1 MEEEVGDEEEEGS
14 FYEDYQTGEFA
25 SYEFRLE
32 DEQEKSRVSKSGIP
46 VPRSKESPHAPT
58 RAGLSLSLTFG
69 TSSKGLSLRAR
80 RLRDLSGSG
89 TDVGLG
95 GSERGVFH
103 SSEGERIED
112 GALSLDGRG
121 RRESSVAQRIFSGGG
136 DDGVGA
142 RAGSSGASAAVVA
155 AFAAAAAATGGMLAQ
170 PPPPDTPPPKRVLAI
185 IVPPGLKQTAAAASG
200 VPYGSFHIS
209 GYGREE
215 AAVGAATAAGSP
227 RVETSRGTSGASA
240 PHDVLHVSS
249 HGGPGDSVGNEEDN
263 DDITIVLGESV
274 RCHAGLGG
282 RHDCNGDVDEGI
294 NTERAGEITGGV
306 RQGLVWN
313 LEPGMSSSP
322 DRRNRPAEAEEYDSF
337 TNRRIATGGGVAIT
351 QEYDHSGS
359 TASGCVLPSGIGMAL
374 AGSGGKIG
382 RDLNMSS
389 GRGGAALSALFHSM
403 PSNSSELDEG

>member
-1 MEEEVGDEEEEGS
+1 
-14 FYEDYQTGEFA
+14 
-25 SYEFRLE
+25 
-32 DEQEKSRVSKSGIP
+32 
-46 VPRSKESPHAPT
+46 
-58 RAGLSLSLTFG
+58 
-69 TSSKGLSLRAR
+69 
-80 RLRDLSGSG
+80 
-89 TDVGLG
+89 
-95 GSERGVFH
+95 
-103 SSEGERIED
+103 
-112 GALSLDGRG
+112 
-121 RRESSVAQRIFSGGG
+121 
-136 DDGVGA
+136 
-142 RAGSSGASAAVVA
+142 
-155 AFAAAAAATGGMLAQ
+155 
-170 PPPPDTPPPKRVLAI
+170 
-185 IVPPGLKQTAAAASG
+185 
-200 VPYGSFHIS
+200 
-209 GYGREE
+209 
-215 AAVGAATAAGSP
+215 VGAATAAGSP

-240 PHDVLHVSS
+240 PHDVLHASG

-306 RQGLVWN
+306 RQSLDWN
-313 LEPGMSSSP
+313 LEPGISSSP
-322 DRRNRPAEAEEYDSF
+322 ARRNRPAEAEEYDSF

-403 PSNSSELDEG
+403 PSNLSELDEG